1 MSKEKEY
8 IEPLNAFD
16 SKIIISISHY
26 DISVGYVSSAL
37 THHNPYEP
45 SEFGNFGYKILNSNK
60 EIPKYEKI
68 ESNEFIV
75 DNFQTLEIH
84 VEMMENLNKIK
95 WEKIDLEFQIDGY
108 SSKLSVHDM
117 IIKKNPKISY
127 LNSEELQETTKEWI
141 EKDFLKIIKK

>member
-26 DISVGYVSSAL
+26 DIPVGYVSSAL

-45 SEFGNFGYKILNSNK
+45 SEFGNFSYKILNSNK

-108 SSKLSVHDM
+108 SSKLCVHDM